1 MPYETISVRPV
12 TPTIGAEISGIDLGR
27 PLGNQQFQEVHD
39 ALMAHQVIFF
49 RDQKLSF
56 DQHKAFG
63 RLFGDLSIHPNTK
76 GPDGHPEIL
85 PIHADAKSKRVSGER
100 WHSDVS
106 CDAEPPMGSILNLKT
121 IPTNGGDTIFA
132 SMYAAYDALSEPM
145 KRFLGGLTAIHDG
158 APNYNRTNQIIG
170 DTEKKTFPRSEHPLI
185 RTHPVT
191 GKQAIFV
198 NPVFTT
204 GIKDLPDAEAKAVLE
219 FLYEHCNRPH
229 WQVRFQWQPDSVAFW
244 DNRCVQH
251 IAMWDYFPQV
261 RSGYRV
267 TVKGDRPFYRPSH

>member
-1 MPYETISVRPV
+1 MAYETIQVRPS
-12 TPTIGAEISGIDLGR
+12 TGTIGAEISGIDLTK
-27 PLGNQQFQEVHD
+27 PLGNHQFQEVHD

-49 RDQKLSF
+49 RDQKITL

-63 RLFGDLSIHPNTK
+63 RLFGELMVHPNTK

-85 PIHADAKSKRVSGER
+85 PIHADANSKRISGER

-106 CDAEPPMGSILNLKT
+106 CEAEPPMGSILNLKT
-121 IPTNGGDTIFA
+121 IPPIGGDTIFA
-132 SMYAAYDALSEPM
+132 SMYAAWEALSAPM
-145 KRFLGGLTAIHDG
+145 KAFLGTLTAVHDG
-158 APNYNRTNQIIG
+158 APGYSRTNQIIG
-170 DTEKKTFPRSEHPLI
+170 DATPKTFPKAEHPVI

-191 GKQAIFV
+191 GRQAIYV

-204 GIKDLPDAEAKAVLE
+204 HIKDIPEPESRAILA
-219 FLYEHCNRPH
+219 FLYEHCGRPH
-229 WQVRFQWQPDSVAFW
+229 WQVRFRWEADSIAFW

-251 IAMWDYFPQV
+251 IAMWDYFPNT

-267 TVKGDRPFYRPSH
+267 TVKGDRPFHRENQ